1 MGCDINAQ
9 DNNSNTPLHD
19 ALRDFDPNK
28 GGDVTVWAYLINQ
41 KGVNGDITG
50 QYGDTILHRA
60 CMNINNLPLDVFKLL
75 IETVGCDVNAQNNKD
90 IPLHNAL
97 RSFNQNKGGDISV
110 LQYLFSQMS
119 TNGYNGNTIL
129 HYACEKIDKIPL
141 GVFKL
146 LIETMGYD
154 VNVQNNDK
162 DTPLHNAFRYFKPS
176 DGGNIAVLTYLLSQK
191 DINGNVKGKDGDTL
205 LHIACKCINRLP
217 LDIFKIL
224 IETHGGDVNVR
235 DVSGKTPLF
244 DVMRSSSPYGNNIDI
259 FIYLLTQKNVDVNI
273 KGQKG
278 DTLLHYACEKIHDL
292 PLDVFKCLIET
303 LGCDVNIQN
312 NNKNTPLHYALQSF
326 NPYNNPDITVLT
338 YLIDQK
344 NVNVNIKG
352 KHGSTLLHLACKEI
366 DNLPLDV
373 FKFLIET
380 MGCDVNVQDDEK
392 NTPLHNALENF
403 DPYNDEHS
411 EDDGIRIF
419 TVLTYLLSQMKVNA
433 DIKGKDGYSLLH
445 TACEKINILSLEIF
459 KVLIEKHGCDV
470 NAHNDN
476 NDAPLDDA
484 LRYFDPYYG
493 GDINVLVYLINQ
505 TNIGVNT
512 KYTEGFTLLHSACT
526 INPSTTWDPAK
537 QNAECDAISCQIV
550 EAIAERCIQEVLDE
564 TTPFE
569 ATTTM

>member
-1 MGCDINAQ
+1 MPPKRKAQ
-9 DNNSNTPLHD
+9 VPAVELQQEHRHDEESNDKCAHGAEGNDQQEDPGLDLDCKHSMNLPPPPAPPQHD
-19 ALRDFDPNK
+19 DP
-28 GGDVTVWAYLINQ
+28 T
-41 KGVNGDITG
+41 ITQFRPVEG
-50 QYGDTILHRA
+50 QRELNDENIKRIDPETGSTILHNY
-60 CMNINNLPLDVFKLL
+60 CHHINTTPLEVYRYL
-75 IETVGCDVNAQNNKD
+75 IETMGCDVNAQDNYKN
-90 IPLHNAL
+90 
-97 RSFNQNKGGDISV
+97 
-110 LQYLFSQMS
+110 
-119 TNGYNGNTIL
+119 
-129 HYACEKIDKIPL
+129 
-141 GVFKL
+141 
-146 LIETMGYD
+146 
-154 VNVQNNDK
+154 
-162 DTPLHNAFRYFKPS
+162 TPLHYTLRYFNPN
-176 DGGNIAVLTYLLSQK
+176 DNITVLTYLLNQK
-191 DINGNVKGKDGDTL
+191 GINGDT
-205 LHIACKCINRLP
+205 
-217 LDIFKIL
+217 
-224 IETHGGDVNVR
+224 
-235 DVSGKTPLF
+235 
-244 DVMRSSSPYGNNIDI
+244 
-259 FIYLLTQKNVDVNI
+259 

-312 NNKNTPLHYALQSF
+312 KDKDTPLHNALRSF